1 MKKLFSLLLA
11 LCMLLLA
18 VPSLGETAA
27 DAQAA
32 IVPDLSQTAING
44 SLHLSLDQDAFSAI
58 GSANGAPAELVNGIL
73 SLVNNLGINFV
84 VNNGFQLSLS
94 LKEQPVAT
102 VAALNG
108 EKGLNIVSDLFPSYV
123 LTVAPETLQQAVQ
136 SASSSVSG
144 LSNVDMEAVAQAVM
158 THLNP
163 VLEEINSRIG
173 EPTATNFVY
182 GDVTFTQEKPINF
195 TAKELALLVMNLV
208 KDLSS
213 DPALEP
219 VLSQI
224 QGLDLSKL
232 DEQIAELEARPDDQF
247 PTTDLKVYQNEAGSS
262 LFVGD
267 VADANQSL
275 HVAIGTLD
283 SLFLVDIDGGEA
295 ARFTLRVDQAQ
306 GKLDFELTGN
316 SNGTPFHAL
325 LSLQMAEQG
334 LTGILN
340 LETNGAPFAALDF
353 AFSQGGEITATFDP
367 AEKTE
372 LALESLMSDTSG
384 EAAQPLLNDITSN
397 GLSAVLTAAMS
408 AMPDEVYALMNSM
421 SAPAQ

>member
-44 SLHLSLDQDAFSAI
+44 SLHLSLDQDAFSALVA
-58 GSANGAPAELVNGIL
+58 ANGAPAELVSGIL

-208 KDLSS
+208 KNLSS

-247 PTTDLKVYQNEAGSS
+247 PTTDLKLYQNEAGSA

-316 SNGTPFHAL
+316 GNGAPLHAL

-340 LETNGAPFAALDF
+340 LEMNGAPFAALDF

-384 EAAQPLLNDITSN
+384 EAAQPLLNDIMSN

-408 AMPDEVYALMNSM
+408 AMPDEVGALMNSM

>member
-316 SNGTPFHAL
+316 GNGAPLHAL

-340 LETNGAPFAALDF
+340 LEMNGAPFAALDF

-384 EAAQPLLNDITSN
+384 EAAQPLLNDIMSN

-408 AMPDEVYALMNSM
+408 AMPDEVGALMNSM